1 VVLSRCPAPASAG
14 APPLKT
20 KKAKQMS
27 IKTLVKK
34 NNLNSLWSDL
44 LSAPRSE
51 LRSTLVLVIL
61 ILLVPAA
68 ITMLNGADSQTTT
81 FTMVMFSG
89 PIALGLMAQRMK
101 GRTGVWWW
109 LLSLVAMCVVN
120 VLAGGG
126 GTPNVLAHVIVL
138 GALPMAIIIATLPR
152 R

>member
-1 VVLSRCPAPASAG
+1 
-14 APPLKT
+14 
-20 KKAKQMS
+20 
-27 IKTLVKK
+27 
-34 NNLNSLWSDL
+34 
-44 LSAPRSE
+44 
-51 LRSTLVLVIL
+51 
-61 ILLVPAA
+61 
-68 ITMLNGADSQTTT
+68 MLNGADSQTTT
-81 FTMVMFSG
+81 FTIVMFSG

-109 LLSLVAMCVVN
+109 LLSLVVMCVVN